1 MDNGIKEEQYVFLK
15 TIFDFCYHDF
25 RYYND
30 YKKLKQFKKSIIE
43 QAFEDKQY
51 KNALMQFFNNKKCII
66 TVLSFV
72 TTVIWNN
79 TNLRR

>member
-1 MDNGIKEEQYVFLK
+1 MCIKDEQYVFLK
-15 TIFDFCYHDF
+15 TVFKFCYEDFC
-25 RYYND
+25 YYND
-30 YKKLKQFKKSIIE
+30 YKKLKQFKNSIIE

-51 KNALMQFFNNKKCII
+51 KNALMQFFKDKKSII

-79 TNLRR
+79 NKYKI